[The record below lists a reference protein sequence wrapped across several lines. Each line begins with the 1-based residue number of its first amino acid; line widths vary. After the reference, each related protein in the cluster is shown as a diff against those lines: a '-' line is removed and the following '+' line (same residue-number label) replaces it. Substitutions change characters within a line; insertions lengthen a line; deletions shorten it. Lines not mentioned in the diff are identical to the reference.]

1 MVHVGAEALREK
13 GLHCKLINL
22 KLSLIFFFFI
32 NFSKLYIT
40 FFRDFTCDPLLLFL
54 SAPCGDILPH
64 TNKNQTFVG
73 SLMSTPRGQNKCVWI
88 ISVPRG
94 KIELVFKDKFL
105 VTSHGKDCR
114 DDFVQ
119 VQDGKFR

>member
-1 MVHVGAEALREK
+1 
-13 GLHCKLINL
+13 
-22 KLSLIFFFFI
+22 
-32 NFSKLYIT
+32 
-40 FFRDFTCDPLLLFL
+40 
-54 SAPCGDILPH
+54 
-64 TNKNQTFVG
+64 
-73 SLMSTPRGQNKCVWI
+73 MSTPRGPNKCVWI

-105 VTSHGKDCR
+105 VTNHGKDCK